1 MSRTVYVNGEFVAEE
16 NARIS
21 VFDRGFLFADSVY
34 EVSSVLDGQLID
46 NEGHL
51 KRLHRSLTELGMR
64 APASDKD
71 IVNAQMELLKRNK
84 LQEGAVYLQATR
96 GTAERDFMVPK
107 DSTPGLVMFT
117 QEKNLRNPPQVKN
130 GISVVSVPDIRW
142 KRRDIKTTGLL
153 AQSLAKQTAAD
164 AGADDAWM
172 VEEGFVT
179 EGSSNN
185 AFIVDADGKIITRQ
199 LGNEILPGITRSAV
213 LSLVKSDNIEFEER
227 SFTIAEA
234 QVAREAF
241 VTSATTFV
249 WPVVAIDGVSIG
261 DGKPGPVAS
270 RLREVYVQTALDL
283 SLIHI

>member
-16 NARIS
+16 NAKIS

-64 APASDKD
+64 APASDED
-71 IVNAQMELLKRNK
+71 IVSAQMELLKRNK

-96 GTAERDFMVPK
+96 GTAERDFAIPM

-270 RLREVYVQTALDL
+270 RLREVYVQTALDR
-283 SLIHI
+283 SA

>member
-1 MSRTVYVNGEFVAEE
+1 
-16 NARIS
+16 
-21 VFDRGFLFADSVY
+21 
-34 EVSSVLDGQLID
+34 
-46 NEGHL
+46 
-51 KRLHRSLTELGMR
+51 MR

-153 AQSLAKQTAAD
+153 AQSLAKQAAAD

-213 LSLVKSDNIEFEER
+213 LSLVESDNIEFEER

-249 WPVVAIDGVSIG
+249 WPVVSIDGVSIG

-270 RLREVYVQTALDL
+270 RLREVYVQTALDR
-283 SLIHI
+283 SA

>member
-16 NARIS
+16 NAKIS

-51 KRLHRSLTELGMR
+51 KRLHRSLRELGMR
-64 APASDKD
+64 APASDED
-71 IVNAQMELLKRNK
+71 IVSAQMELLKRNK

-96 GTAERDFMVPK
+96 GTAERDFAIPM

-164 AGADDAWM
+164 AGAC
-172 VEEGFVT
+172 
-179 EGSSNN
+179 
-185 AFIVDADGKIITRQ
+185 
-199 LGNEILPGITRSAV
+199 LLY
-213 LSLVKSDNIEFEER
+213 
-227 SFTIAEA
+227 
-234 QVAREAF
+234 
-241 VTSATTFV
+241 TS
-249 WPVVAIDGVSIG
+249 PSPRD
-261 DGKPGPVAS
+261 
-270 RLREVYVQTALDL
+270 
-283 SLIHI
+283 

>member
-64 APASDKD
+64 APASDED
-71 IVNAQMELLKRNK
+71 IVSAQMELLKRNK

-213 LSLVKSDNIEFEER
+213 LSLVESDNIEFEER

-270 RLREVYVQTALDL
+270 RLREVYVQTALDR
-283 SLIHI
+283 SA

>member
-16 NARIS
+16 NAKIS

-51 KRLHRSLTELGMR
+51 KRLHRSLRELGMR

-71 IVNAQMELLKRNK
+71 IVNAQMELLARNK

-153 AQSLAKQTAAD
+153 AQSLAKQAAAD

-213 LSLVKSDNIEFEER
+213 LSLVESDNIEFEER

-249 WPVVAIDGVSIG
+249 WPVVSIDGVSIG

-270 RLREVYVQTALDL
+270 RLREVYVQTALDR
-283 SLIHI
+283 SA

>member
-16 NARIS
+16 NAKIS

-51 KRLHRSLTELGMR
+51 KRLHRSLSELGMR
-64 APASDKD
+64 APASDED
-71 IVNAQMELLKRNK
+71 IVSAQMELLKRNK

-96 GTAERDFMVPK
+96 GTAERDFAIPG

-213 LSLVKSDNIEFEER
+213 LSLVESDNIEFEER

-270 RLREVYVQTALDL
+270 RLREVYVQTALDR
-283 SLIHI
+283 SA

>member
-51 KRLHRSLTELGMR
+51 KRLHRSLRELGMR

-71 IVNAQMELLKRNK
+71 IVNAQMELLARNK

-213 LSLVKSDNIEFEER
+213 LSLVESDNIEFEER

-249 WPVVAIDGVSIG
+249 WPVVSIDGVSIG

-270 RLREVYVQTALDL
+270 RLREVYVQTALDR
-283 SLIHI
+283 SA

>member
-51 KRLHRSLTELGMR
+51 KRLHRSLSELGMR
-64 APASDKD
+64 APASDED
-71 IVNAQMELLKRNK
+71 IVSAQMELLKRNK

-96 GTAERDFMVPK
+96 GTAERDFAIPM

-249 WPVVAIDGVSIG
+249 WPVVSIDGVSIG

-270 RLREVYVQTALDL
+270 RLREVYVQTALDR
-283 SLIHI
+283 SA

>member
-16 NARIS
+16 NAKIS

-51 KRLHRSLTELGMR
+51 KRLHRSLSELGMR
-64 APASDKD
+64 APASDED
-71 IVNAQMELLKRNK
+71 IVSAQMELLKRNK

-96 GTAERDFMVPK
+96 GTAERDFAIPM

-213 LSLVKSDNIEFEER
+213 LSLVESDNIEYEER

-270 RLREVYVQTALDL
+270 RLREVYVQTALDR
-283 SLIHI
+283 SA

>member
-270 RLREVYVQTALDL
+270 RLREVYVQTALDR
-283 SLIHI
+283 SA

>member
-1 MSRTVYVNGEFVAEE
+1 
-16 NARIS
+16 
-21 VFDRGFLFADSVY
+21 
-34 EVSSVLDGQLID
+34 
-46 NEGHL
+46 
-51 KRLHRSLTELGMR
+51 
-64 APASDKD
+64 
-71 IVNAQMELLKRNK
+71 
-84 LQEGAVYLQATR
+84 
-96 GTAERDFMVPK
+96 
-107 DSTPGLVMFT
+107 MFT

-213 LSLVKSDNIEFEER
+213 LSLVESDNIEYEER

-270 RLREVYVQTALDL
+270 RLREVYVQTALDR
-283 SLIHI
+283 SA